1 MSGDKGV
8 TMVFWFGVI
17 IFVLCVVVFA
27 LTVKVCLMRKAAR
40 EIEKAFADRVE
51 TDTNT
56 LIGISCN
63 DKWMRSL
70 ADQINVQLRKFCAQR
85 QQFRQGDIE
94 VNNAITSI
102 THDLRTPLT
111 AICGYM
117 ELLEQE
123 EVSEK
128 AAQYIRIVENRAE
141 MLKKLTEELF
151 DYSVDASAELELK
164 REAVDVNRV
173 LQESIAAFYTDFLEC
188 KITPNIQMTEKRIV
202 RQADPDALSRV
213 FGNFLSNAIKY
224 SDGDLDIILAEN
236 GEITFANTA
245 SALSNI
251 EVGKLFDRFYT
262 VENAR
267 KSTGLGLSISKILV
281 EKMEGEI
288 TAEYEENRLVIHV
301 LLANVDSNVKYKN
314 DMKSKS

>member
-1 MSGDKGV
+1 ME
-8 TMVFWFGVI
+8 FWLGMT
-17 IFVLCVVVFA
+17 IFVLCIVIFVLA
-27 LTVKVCLMRKAAR
+27 LKVHLMRKAAK
-40 EIEKAFADRVE
+40 EIEVAFTE
-51 TDTNT
+51 KLEKDTNT

-63 DKWMRSL
+63 DKYMRSL
-70 ADQINVQLRKFCAQR
+70 AEKLNVQLREFSAQR
-85 QQFRQGDIE
+85 QQFRQRDIE
-94 VNNAITSI
+94 VNNAITNI

-128 AAQYIRIVENRAE
+128 AAQYIKIVENRAE
-141 MLKKLTEELF
+141 ILRKLTEELF
-151 DYSVDASAELELK
+151 DYSVDASSELELK
-164 REAVDVNRV
+164 KEAVDVNRV
-173 LQESIAAFYTDFLEC
+173 LQESIVAFYADFLEC
-188 KITPNIQMTEKRIV
+188 KITPKIQMTEKRIV

-213 FGNFLSNAIKY
+213 FANFLSNAIKY
-224 SDGDLDIILAEN
+224 SDGDLDIILSEN

-245 SALSNI
+245 SALNNI

-267 KSTGLGLSISKILV
+267 KSTGLGLSISKILI

-288 TAEYEENRLVIHV
+288 TAEYEKNRLIIHV
-301 LLANVDSNVKYKN
+301 LLADANPNSEHKN
-314 DMKSKS
+314 EIESRL